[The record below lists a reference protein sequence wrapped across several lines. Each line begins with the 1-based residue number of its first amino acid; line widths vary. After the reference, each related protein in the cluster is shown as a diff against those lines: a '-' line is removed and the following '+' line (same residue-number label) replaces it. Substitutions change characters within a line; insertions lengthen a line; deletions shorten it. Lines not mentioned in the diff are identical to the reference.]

1 MNPIELDSKYVMN
14 TYRRQPV
21 CFVKGQGT
29 RLWDTDG
36 KEYIDFLAGVAVC
49 GLGHCHPAV
58 TKTIQEQAAKLLHVS
73 NVFVNEAGPALAEE
87 LAQRTGMEKAFF
99 ANTGAEAVE
108 TAIKLA
114 KKFGKDKGIARPEII
129 VMAGGFHGR
138 TIGALSA
145 TMNPLYQNPFK
156 PLLEGFITVPR
167 NDVGALESAIT
178 PNTCAILVEPIQGET
193 GVHVLTSEY
202 LMRARDLAN
211 QHGLLLIADEI
222 QAGVGRTGK
231 FLSIQHIGVMP
242 DVVTLAKGLAN
253 GIPIGVCLA
262 RGVAADVLGF
272 GQHGATFGGNPFA
285 CTVALTVLRVLD
297 EDHILENATEVG
309 DYLMAALRKVE
320 GITEVRGKGLMIGA
334 QLAQPVAVNA
344 VAELLEKGF
353 VAVAVGDS
361 VIRMLPP
368 LILTKEEC
376 DQLVSAIHTLGLAK
390 EEVLA

>member
-1 MNPIELDSKYVMN
+1 MN

-29 RLWDTDG
+29 RLWDTNG

-58 TKTIQEQAAKLLHVS
+58 TKTIQEQAGKLIHTS
-73 NVFVNEAGPALAEE
+73 NVFVNEGGPALAKE
-87 LAQRTGMEKAFF
+87 LTRLTGMDKAFL

-114 KKFGKDKGIARPEII
+114 KKYGRDKGIARPEII

-138 TIGALSA
+138 TLGALSA
-145 TMNPLYQNPFK
+145 TMNPIYQEPFK

-167 NDVGALESAIT
+167 NDVHALEQAIS
-178 PNTCAILVEPIQGET
+178 PSTCAILVEPIQGET
-193 GVHVLTSEY
+193 GVHILTSEF
-202 LMRARDLAN
+202 LLRARDLAD

-222 QAGVGRTGK
+222 QGGAGRTGK
-231 FLSIQHIGVMP
+231 FLAIQHVGVVP

-262 RGVAADVLGF
+262 RGVAAEVLGL
-272 GQHGATFGGNPFA
+272 GQHGSTFGGNPFA
-285 CTVALTVLRVLD
+285 CTVALTVLKVI
-297 EDHILENATEVG
+297 EEEHIEANATDVG
-309 DYLMAALRKVE
+309 NYLMSALRTVE
-320 GITEVRGKGLMIGA
+320 GVIEVRGKGLMIGA
-334 QLAQPVAVNA
+334 QLAKPVAVKVA
-344 VAELLEKGF
+344 AELLEKGF
-353 VAVAVGDS
+353 LVVAVGDS
-361 VIRMLPP
+361 VIRLLPP
-368 LILTKEEC
+368 LILKREEC
-376 DQLVSAIHTLGLAK
+376 DLLVAAFNSLKLAK

>member
-1 MNPIELDSKYVMN
+1 MNSIELDSKYVMN

-29 RLWDTDG
+29 RLWDTEG

-73 NVFVNEAGPALAEE
+73 NVFVNEAGPALAKE
-87 LAQRTGMEKAFF
+87 LAHRTGMEKAFL

-114 KKFGKDKGIARPEII
+114 KKFGRDKGIARPEII

-167 NDVGALESAIT
+167 NDVNALEDAIS
-178 PNTCAILVEPIQGET
+178 PSTCAILVEPIQGET
-193 GVHVLTSEY
+193 GVHVLTGEY

-222 QAGVGRTGK
+222 QAGIGRTGK
-231 FLSIQHIGVMP
+231 FLSIQHTGVVP

-272 GQHGATFGGNPFA
+272 GQHGSTFGGNPFA
-285 CTVALTVLRVLD
+285 CTVALTVLKVLD
-297 EDHILENATEVG
+297 EEHVPENAASVG

-334 QLAQPVAVNA
+334 QLAQPMAVKA
-344 VAELLEKGF
+344 VADLLEKGF
-353 VAVAVGDS
+353 LAVAVGDS

-368 LILTKEEC
+368 LIVKKEEC
-376 DQLVSAIHTLGLAK
+376 DLLVAAFQTLGLAK
-390 EEVLA
+390 EEVHA